1 MWSPFLYRVVTLPD
15 AVARGPDPGFVF
27 RADQFSRQAIR
38 ISFLVQAVLGF
49 VRCRSLLLRARPD
62 RPDRLFVHKPTFCSK
77 NEQNVPISKCTRVGF
92 AQLFG
97 IKIVQFCA

>member
-1 MWSPFLYRVVTLPD
+1 MRSPFLYRVLTLPE

-27 RADQFSRQAIR
+27 RADQFSRQAIT
-38 ISFLVQAVLGF
+38 ISFPIQAVLCF
-49 VRCRSLLLRARPD
+49 VRCRTLLRGARSD
-62 RPDRLFVHKPTFCSK
+62 RPDQLFVHKPTSCSK
-77 NEQNVPISKCTRVGF
+77 KEQNVPISKCTRVGF